1 MINSNHN
8 AVKGYDKYL
17 CFAFLRHFILCL
29 NDVLFYVF
37 AVTAP
42 LLSSNLELNSILAEE
57 FDNLGCSDFLESRCV
72 YSYFR
77 HSA

>member
-1 MINSNHN
+1 MMINSNHN

-42 LLSSNLELNSILAEE
+42 FYRPIWN
-57 FDNLGCSDFLESRCV
+57 
-72 YSYFR
+72 
-77 HSA
+77 